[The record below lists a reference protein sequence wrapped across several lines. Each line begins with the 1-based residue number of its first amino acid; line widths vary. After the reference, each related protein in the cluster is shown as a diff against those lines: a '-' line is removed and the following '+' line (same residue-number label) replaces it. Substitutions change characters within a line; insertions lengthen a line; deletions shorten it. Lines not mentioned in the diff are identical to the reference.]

1 MPSRRSHV
9 AMTQD
14 EIAALLSEGRTLVLG
29 SHGPRGTIHMVPVWY
44 VVLDGVVWSWTYAR
58 SQKARNLARE
68 ATASGL
74 VELGDRYD
82 ELRGVLIEGR
92 AVLSDDPVLVRR
104 VGEGLL
110 ARYELG
116 SAEAAE
122 AMRRSASKRV
132 AIRLEPER
140 IVSWDHRKLG
150 GRY

>member
-1 MPSRRSHV
+1 MPSRRSAV
-9 AMTQD
+9 AMTPD
-14 EIAALLSEGRTLVLG
+14 EVQALLDEGRTLVLG
-29 SHGPRGTIHMVPVWY
+29 SHGPRGSIHMVPLWY
-44 VVLDGVVWSWTYAR
+44 VVSEGTVWSWTYAS
-58 SQKARNLARE
+58 SQKARNLVRDSA
-68 ATASGL
+68 ASGL

-82 ELRGVLIEGR
+82 ELRGVLIEGH
-92 AVLSDDPVLVRR
+92 AVLSDDPATVHR

-110 ARYELG
+110 SRYELG
-116 SAEAAE
+116 SEEAAE

>member
-29 SHGPRGTIHMVPVWY
+29 SHGPRGTIHMVPLWY

>member
-1 MPSRRSHV
+1 
-9 AMTQD
+9 MTQD

-29 SHGPRGTIHMVPVWY
+29 SHGPRGTIHMVPLWY